1 MEGTSILLSL
11 LHKAQLDMKSLLILF
26 YLSVTS
32 LTTIAQCSICTKTA
46 TQIGEEAGKGFN
58 AGILYLAAMP
68 FGIAGYIAYK
78 WLKQGKQF

>member
-1 MEGTSILLSL
+1 
-11 LHKAQLDMKSLLILF
+11 MKSLLILF

-46 TQIGEEAGKGFN
+46 SQIGEEAGKGFN